1 MAADD
6 SVSRNESSYGC
17 YADPSRMQSKRK
29 AVGDWKGLPDGLTG
43 EELFALLYTI
53 VAVIIC
59 PTMATDVI
67 CGLCNQHYDA
77 DVQMPVCPHL
87 LIEDVERKRKAEAE
101 DKLIKAKK
109 K

>member
-1 MAADD
+1 MTVIDD
-6 SVSRNESSYGC
+6 FATSDDWDETHRCPMRSGKSVRYG
-17 YADPSRMQSKRK
+17 DRERSH
-29 AVGDWKGLPDGLTG
+29 L
-43 EELFALLYTI
+43 
-53 VAVIIC
+53 
-59 PTMATDVI
+59 ATDVI

-77 DVQMPVCPHL
+77 DLQMPVCPHL